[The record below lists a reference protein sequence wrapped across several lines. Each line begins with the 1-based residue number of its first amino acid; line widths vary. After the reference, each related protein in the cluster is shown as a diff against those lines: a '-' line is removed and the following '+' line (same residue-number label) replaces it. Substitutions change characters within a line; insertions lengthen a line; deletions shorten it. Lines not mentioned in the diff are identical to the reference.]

1 MSSKHILKII
11 VCYFTKEENRWEL
24 KKLLKKAGAVALA
37 VAMVIGMIPAWSSQ
51 AVAETAK
58 KPYKA
63 ILEPDIAYDELYKAI
78 GKSILCV

>member
-1 MSSKHILKII
+1 MRI
-11 VCYFTKEENRWEL
+11 
-24 KKLLKKAGAVALA
+24 KKTIKKAGAVALA

-58 KPYKA
+58 KPYEA

-78 GKSILCV
+78 GNQLCV